1 MSAAAYK
8 AVLGHGL
15 QQRSN
20 YQGWRV
26 LGFGAA
32 MVILAL
38 VALVILGRP
47 RVSQLVGGNLFIVVT
62 ALYWGGMVVNLT
74 LQNHPNYARLVPG
87 HLARLRQVLLTG
99 WLLSS
104 LLVMVPLMVMGLAP
118 VPAWLVAAWSIAAL
132 GLLMRWPLGWAL
144 LSVLPFVLIW
154 FYRHGGF
161 AEAAALMEAKPVL
174 CSLLSLLIPPLAL
187 LPVLGDGGPSHRNSH
202 ARAERWRDMAR
213 STSTRGWDSTSLP
226 APLSW
231 LSLFTSG
238 PYRHQLR
245 QLSARSDAGSVK
257 ARLMLGLGPA
267 AHWTAQLSGIL
278 IFGSIIGLVCLASL
292 WIPISFVD
300 FARGASFGM
309 TIGLLST
316 LLSPLTGLANTLLKT
331 RNEQRLLV
339 LLPGVPRG
347 RALNLMLARQWLAQ
361 YALTWL
367 LCAVAATGVMF
378 FSDSPKELLLP
389 FLVAYL
395 LPLAMIWRDWARL
408 PASGLQGVVV
418 MIFCVVASAL
428 LGYGLYRWAGVPIG
442 LYCGM
447 QLALVLCLGLWR
459 WRQQMNAPQ
468 ALPVGRLA

>member
-1 MSAAAYK
+1 MTAAAYK

-20 YQGWRV
+20 YQGWRLV
-26 LGFGAA
+26 GLAA
-32 MVILAL
+32 ALVSLAL
-38 VALVILGRP
+38 LALVILGRP
-47 RVSQLVGGNLFIVVT
+47 KVARLAGGNLFIIVT
-62 ALYWGGMVVNLT
+62 ALYWGGMVVNLA
-74 LQNHPNYARLVPG
+74 LQNHPNSARLVPG
-87 HLARLRQVLLTG
+87 HLARLRQVLVAG

-104 LLVMVPLMVMGLAP
+104 LLLMLPLMVMGLAP
-118 VPAWLVAAWSIAAL
+118 LPAWLVAAWSMAAL
-132 GLLMRWPLGWAL
+132 GLLMRWPLGWTL
-144 LSVLPFVLIW
+144 LSMLPFGLIW

-161 AEAAALMEAKPVL
+161 AEAAALMEARPVL

-213 STSTRGWDSTSLP
+213 STSTKGWDSASLP

-231 LSLFTSG
+231 FGMLTNG
-238 PYRHQLR
+238 PYRHQLQ
-245 QLSARSDAGSVK
+245 QLSARSDAGSVQ

-267 AHWTAQLSGIL
+267 AHWTAQVSGIL
-278 IFGSIIGLVCLASL
+278 IFGGIIGLVCLASL

-309 TIGLLST
+309 TIGLMST

-347 RALNLMLARQWLAQ
+347 KALNLMLARRWLAQ

-367 LCAVAATGVMF
+367 LCAVVSTGVMF
-378 FSDSPKELLLP
+378 FSDSPMELLLP
-389 FLVAYL
+389 FLLAYL
-395 LPLAMIWRDWARL
+395 LPLAMVWRDWARL
-408 PASGLQGVVV
+408 PGNGLQGALV

-428 LGYGLYRWAGVPIG
+428 LGYGLYRWAGVPIW
-442 LYCGM
+442 LYCGV
-447 QLALVLCLGLWR
+447 QLAVILCLGLWR
-459 WRQQMNAPQ
+459 WRQQQAAPQ
-468 ALPVGRLA
+468 ALPVGRLG